1 MSVKRLPSDWEDIP
15 CMPEM
20 TEPFD
25 VKVHAMLLQPS
36 HRVRVRDRDRDR
48 DRVRDRDRDR
58 DRQRCTHRSRVEDQ
72 WAVSCTHSRCRLMIR
87 HTH

>member
-1 MSVKRLPSDWEDIP
+1 MSVKSLPSDWENIP

-36 HRVRVRDRDRDR
+36 HRVRVR
-48 DRVRDRDRDR
+48 VRDRDRDR
-58 DRQRCTHRSRVEDQ
+58 DRDFC
-72 WAVSCTHSRCRLMIR
+72 
-87 HTH
+87 